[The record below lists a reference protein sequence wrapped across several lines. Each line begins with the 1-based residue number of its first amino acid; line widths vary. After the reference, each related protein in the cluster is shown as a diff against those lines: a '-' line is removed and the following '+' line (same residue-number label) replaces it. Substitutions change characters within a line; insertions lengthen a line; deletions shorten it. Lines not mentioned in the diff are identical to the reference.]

1 MLIFTSEYNSVL
13 KERENI
19 TSSMRVVPSLKKGT
33 KINVFLALAHGLLV
47 LNFSTLV
54 CTALWSETILWG
66 GGVNSEWVHRT
77 KIGIQKYKKL
87 FIMFQKVARAHRKF
101 VLIYFCGLL
110 ISSLWF
116 RPSLPLLV
124 LLSSFKA
131 WSEFISIHVFVC
143 LFASFSLFCLRLAVL
158 RKQRPFCWMYHCTS
172 CI

>member
-1 MLIFTSEYNSVL
+1 MELD
-13 KERENI
+13 NI
-19 TSSMRVVPSLKKGT
+19 
-33 KINVFLALAHGLLV
+33 
-47 LNFSTLV
+47 
-54 CTALWSETILWG
+54 G
-66 GGVNSEWVHRT
+66 GGINSEWVHRA

-101 VLIYFCGLL
+101 VLIYFCGLF

-143 LFASFSLFCLRLAVL
+143 LFASLSLFCLRLAVL
-158 RKQRPFCWMYHCTS
+158 WKQRPFCWMYHCTS
-172 CI
+172 CIEQCLALFVYYSWTVFILCTLMCIIYLLIRFLIKIN